1 MIFYFI
7 IGRKFFIIRYDATV
21 FQHKS
26 EPVLQMLMFFSLP
39 LQSFALLDVVILFK
53 YLFINKF
60 LIYFFNYEVFF
71 LHHFNS
77 ISTVQLYLQKRK
89 VLELWL
95 ACWPEVAGQVHHNGA
110 LAWPGEYARVPEP
123 APRAAFQPP
132 I

>member
-53 YLFINKF
+53 YLFLYLS
-60 LIYFFNYEVFF
+60 LITKVFF
-71 LHHFNS
+71 SSFQFNFNC
-77 ISTVQLYLQKRK
+77 LYLQKRK

-123 APRAAFQPP
+123 APRAAF
-132 I
+132 

>member
-1 MIFYFI
+1 MIFLFYYWW
-7 IGRKFFIIRYDATV
+7 KFFKIRYDATV

-53 YLFINKF
+53 YLFLYLS
-60 LIYFFNYEVFF
+60 LITKVFF
-71 LHHFNS
+71 SSFQFNFNC
-77 ISTVQLYLQKRK
+77 LYLQKRK

-123 APRAAFQPP
+123 APRAAF
-132 I
+132 